1 MLNIGTSFQSA
12 EVTKIQLLTLLVKKL
27 TRKIGPN
34 CNRKIFM
41 ATKVPAI
48 DGSACGRRNC
58 LWPKE

>member
-1 MLNIGTSFQSA
+1 MLNIGTSIQSA

-41 ATKVPAI
+41 ATEVPAI